1 MSEHGII
8 TREFAEEVR
17 SAADI
22 VKVISRYV
30 ALKRKGDRY
39 WGCCPFHN
47 EKTGSFSDSISSPQQ
62 NKTISCIR

>member
-30 ALKRKGDRY
+30 ALKRRGDRY
-39 WGCCPFHN
+39 CEVLYP
-47 EKTGSFSDSISSPQQ
+47 
-62 NKTISCIR
+62 